1 MYGASFHSRQHFLA
15 PVRASLRVF
24 LALIMLTLAAC
35 GGDTSDLQQ
44 YVTQVR
50 GRLPEPIEPIPPVK
64 TADTFAYDA
73 LGLRDPFR
81 FEETADEPVTA
92 TGSGPRPDP
101 NRRKEYLEGFPLDTL
116 KMVGTLSQG
125 EVTWALI
132 QDLDGL
138 VHRVTEGNYMGQ
150 SHGRVVLVAAD
161 RVELSELVPD
171 GNGGW
176 LQRDATI
183 TVTES

>member
-1 MYGASFHSRQHFLA
+1 MYGANTHSKMHRA
-15 PVRASLRVF
+15 VARPTGVRGLMVLLVLSL
-24 LALIMLTLAAC
+24 TAC

-44 YVTQVR
+44 YVNQVR
-50 GRLPEPIEPIPPVK
+50 ARPPEAIEPIPPVK
-64 TADTFAYDA
+64 TADSFTYDA

-125 EVTWALI
+125 EMTWALI

>member
-1 MYGASFHSRQHFLA
+1 MRLEVLQRNSIRHGLLGACVL
-15 PVRASLRVF
+15 
-24 LALIMLTLAAC
+24 MLAAC
-35 GGDTSDLQQ
+35 GGENSDLRQ
-44 YVTQVR
+44 YVAQVKAR
-50 GRLPEPIEPIPPVK
+50 PPEPIEPIPPVK
-64 TADTFAYDA
+64 AADTFTYEA

-81 FEETADEPVTA
+81 FEETTEEPTTTA
-92 TGSGPRPDP
+92 GSGPRPDL
-101 NRRKEYLEGFPLDTL
+101 NRRKEYLESFPLDTL
-116 KMVGTLSQG
+116 SMVGTLSQG

-150 SHGRVVLVAAD
+150 SHGRVVLVGAD

-183 TVTES
+183 SVTES

>member
-1 MYGASFHSRQHFLA
+1 M
-15 PVRASLRVF
+15 ASLNNKVHWQIRWRRYGLMAACTV
-24 LALIMLTLAAC
+24 LLAAC
-35 GGDTSDLQQ
+35 GGDKSDLEL
-44 YVTQVR
+44 YMKQVKSR
-50 GRLPEPIEPIPPVK
+50 PPEAIDPIPPVK
-64 TADTFAYDA
+64 SADSFTYEAH
-73 LGLRDPFR
+73 GLRDPFR
-81 FEETADEPVTA
+81 FEEAQVEDIEEGPSD
-92 TGSGPRPDP
+92 GGPRPDL

-125 EVTWALI
+125 EVDWALI

-150 SHGRVVLVAAD
+150 SHGRVVRVAAD

-176 LQRDATI
+176 LQRDAAI
-183 TVTES
+183 SVTES